1 MSQLTD
7 QLLKANNLPIMGP
20 MNQNYNLINNVPMP
34 QLLQNQS
41 NMPTS
46 NTNNTQRKSNQ
57 TKSQNGN
64 PQESK

>member
-20 MNQNYNLINNVPMP
+20 MNQNYNLINNVTMP